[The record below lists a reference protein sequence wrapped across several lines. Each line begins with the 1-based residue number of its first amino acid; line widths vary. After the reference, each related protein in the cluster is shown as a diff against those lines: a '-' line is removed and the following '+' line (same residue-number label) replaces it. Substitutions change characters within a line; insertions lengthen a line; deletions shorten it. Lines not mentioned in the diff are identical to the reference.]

1 MIAPVDD
8 FPTDLERR
16 VLDAFGPGGMLARSK
31 DFEYRPQQQTMAA
44 AVAKACE
51 TRTHLLV
58 EAGTGVGKSLA
69 YLVPA
74 VLHAQNENR
83 KALVS
88 THTINLQ
95 EQLFYKDIPL
105 VQKLLPDPFKAVLLK
120 GRHNYLCP
128 RRLERAMSHGTEL
141 FATREQDELK
151 RLWEWSHRTHDGTL
165 SDLDPAPD
173 PQVWLQ
179 VCSEAHVCTARTCGL
194 GNECFY
200 QNARKEAEAARV
212 VVLNHSL
219 FFNFLAGSEAVLE
232 ERGYLFHNDFIIFD
246 EAHTLESVAARHL
259 GLEISHGSLRYLL
272 HRLFHPRTQKGIVAA
287 LRSGEAMKLVLEAE
301 TESDLFFDR
310 LERSLR
316 FPNRAK
322 ELRLREPGIAENTLN
337 LPLARLHRLLADEAR
352 EIEDE
357 VFKAE
362 VQEAARRVEGMRV
375 GLGEFIDQ
383 TRSDHVYWVERHEK
397 RDTHLTLTAAP
408 IEVASQLRQLIF
420 RPENTAIMTSATLA
434 VGDGLRYFVNRIGG
448 EDATALQVDSPF
460 DYARQMQVF
469 IPRKM
474 PEPGAREAYEE
485 ALNHWIRHFVAK
497 THGKAFVLFTSYQTM
512 QRQAELL
519 GSWFR
524 SERIACL
531 VQGGAMPR
539 HRLLQKFK
547 EDRDSVLFGTD
558 SFWQGV
564 DVPGEALS
572 NVILTRLPFAVPDH
586 PLTQAKCEAI
596 AQAGGDAFRDYSL
609 PEAILKFRQGVG
621 RLIRTQNDKG
631 IIVILDNRVLTKPYG
646 KAFLAVLPKCPVEIV
661 E

>member
-8 FPTDLERR
+8 FPTDFERQ
-16 VLDAFGPGGMLARSK
+16 VTQAFGPGGLLARSK
-31 DFEYRPQQQTMAA
+31 DFEYRPQQQTMAT
-44 AVAKACE
+44 AVARACQS
-51 TRTHLLV
+51 RTHLLV

-69 YLVPA
+69 YLVPS
-74 VLHAQNENR
+74 VLHALAENR

-105 VQKLLPDPFKAVLLK
+105 VQKLIPQEFKAVLLK
-120 GRHNYLCP
+120 GRQNYLCP
-128 RRLERAMSHGTEL
+128 LRLQRAMTHGGEL
-141 FATREQDELK
+141 FASREQEEIK
-151 RLWEWSHRTHDGTL
+151 RLWEWSQRTHDGTL

-173 PQVWLQ
+173 QNVWLQ
-179 VCSEAHVCTARTCGL
+179 VCSEAHVCTARTCGM
-194 GNECFY
+194 GTACFY
-200 QNARKEAEAARV
+200 QQARKEAEAAKV
-212 VVLNHSL
+212 LVLNHSL

-287 LRSGEAMKLVLEAE
+287 LRSGEAMKLVLHAEDEA
-301 TESDLFFDR
+301 DLFFDK
-310 LERSLR
+310 LERSLN
-316 FPNRAK
+316 FNRAK
-322 ELRLREPGIAENTLN
+322 ELRLREPDVTENTLD
-337 LPLARLHRLLADEAR
+337 LPLARLYRNLADAAR
-352 EIEDE
+352 EIEDD

-375 GLGEFIDQ
+375 GISEFIGQ
-383 TRSDHVYWVERHEK
+383 TRDEHVYWVERHDK
-397 RDTHLTLTAAP
+397 REAKLTLTAAP
-408 IEVASQLRQLIF
+408 VEVASQLRKLIF

-434 VGDGLRYFVNRIGG
+434 VGDNLRYFVNRIGG
-448 EDATALQVDSPF
+448 EVATALQVDSPF

-474 PEPGAREAYEE
+474 PEPAARDAYESS
-485 ALNHWIRHFVAK
+485 LSHWIRHFVSK

-519 GSWFR
+519 ASFFR
-524 SERIACL
+524 SEKLACL

-586 PLTQAKCEAI
+586 PLTQAKCELI
-596 AQAGGDAFRDYSL
+596 MAQGGDPFREYSL

-621 RLIRTQNDKG
+621 RLIRTQSDKG
-631 IIVILDNRVLTKPYG
+631 IVVILDNRVLTKPYG